1 MCLGVSTKLA
11 FLRTRIGLAS
21 CNRWN
26 ILAPQVSTMISLDLR
41 SGDGSFSPL
50 TVIRFRSSV
59 WAYGDPMNGNVVS
72 GLAVVIL
79 AGILNGSFAAPM
91 KRMTGWHWENSW
103 LVFAASGL
111 IVLPWLITFATVPN
125 IAGVFISAS
134 PSVLIKV
141 LLFGLLWGV
150 GATLFGLGISRVGLA
165 LGFAL
170 ILGITASF
178 GSLLPLAILHSDQL
192 VAKRGLALIAGTV
205 VMLLGLVF
213 LALAGRAR
221 ERDSGPRDDT
231 HSGFSLGLIIC
242 IFSGIFSSMLNFSF
256 VFGDEL
262 RLHALRFGA
271 SAGMATNPIWALTV
285 SGGFVANFIYCV
297 YLLNR
302 NRTWRVFWEGKPVG
316 NWPLGI
322 SMGLLW
328 FGGTLI
334 YGIGATS
341 LGTLGGVV
349 GWPIFMTIDIIAALF
364 WGAVTGE
371 WKGASRRALVYN
383 WVGVGVLLVAIAV
396 ISAGN
401 AS

>member
-1 MCLGVSTKLA
+1 MVH
-11 FLRTRIGLAS
+11 FLRSLLIGAS
-21 CNRWN
+21 FVQARG
-26 ILAPQVSTMISLDLR
+26 DL
-41 SGDGSFSPL
+41 
-50 TVIRFRSSV
+50 
-59 WAYGDPMNGNVVS
+59 MNGNVVS
-72 GLAVVIL
+72 GLAVVFL

-91 KRMTGWHWENSW
+91 KRIAGWHWENSW
-103 LVFAASGL
+103 MVFAISGLLVFPW
-111 IVLPWLITFATVPN
+111 IVTFATVPN
-125 IAGVFISAS
+125 VAGVYAGAS
-134 PSVLIKV
+134 SSTLTKV

-150 GATLFGLGISRVGLA
+150 GATLFGLGISRVGMA

-192 VAKRGLALIAGTV
+192 LARRGLALIAGTV

-213 LALAGRAR
+213 LALAGRTR
-221 ERDSGPRDDT
+221 ERDLGTEAGAR
-231 HSGFSLGLIIC
+231 SGFTLGLIIC

-262 RLHALRFGA
+262 RLRALQFGA
-271 SAGMATNPIWALTV
+271 GNSMAANPIWALTV
-285 SGGFVANFIYCV
+285 TGGFVANFIYCV
-297 YLLNR
+297 YQLNK
-302 NRTWRVFWEGKPVG
+302 NRTWGGFRGGPAVA

-328 FGGTLI
+328 FGGTVI
-334 YGIGATS
+334 YGVGATS

-371 WKGASRRALVYN
+371 WKGASRQAAIYN
-383 WVGVGVLLVAIAV
+383 WTGVVILLIAIAV